1 MLLMGFTFELVGGTV
16 LFNIERPPPLGEGEF
31 IEAGSLWPAN
41 SIF

>member
-31 IEAGSLWPAN
+31 IEAGSL
-41 SIF
+41 